1 MLNGKYITLST
12 LKHQKNCSCFC
23 TDMSSMH
30 AIILLCFLY
39 QHVDELSEGL
49 VWASRKG
56 CLEDVVFLLSTE
68 VEVNTRG
75 QVRES
80 DTVRSMHIMT
90 TVVCMLLH

>member
-1 MLNGKYITLST
+1 
-12 LKHQKNCSCFC
+12 
-23 TDMSSMH
+23 MH

-49 VWASRKG
+49 VWASREG
-56 CLEDVVFLLSTE
+56 CLEDVVFLLSIG

-80 DTVRSMHIMT
+80 DTVRSMHIMS